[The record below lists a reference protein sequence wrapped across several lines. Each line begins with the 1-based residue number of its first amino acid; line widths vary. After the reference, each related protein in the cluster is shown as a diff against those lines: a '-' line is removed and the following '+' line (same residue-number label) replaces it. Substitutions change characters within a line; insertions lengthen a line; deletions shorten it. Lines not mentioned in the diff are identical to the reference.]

1 MKVGQSVTVTIQA
14 EYAYGPYY
22 DDRVFEV
29 ARSQLL
35 PEDLEPQ
42 VGQIL
47 SYQDETGTWNATV
60 IEVSESMV
68 TLDFNHPLAGKDLTF
83 EIKLVEIVETTP

>member
-1 MKVGQSVTVTIQA
+1 MKVGTSRTVNIQA
-14 EYAYGPYY
+14 EYAYGPYS
-22 DDRVFEV
+22 DDLVFEV
-29 ARSQLL
+29 PRSRL
-35 PEDLEPQ
+35 PEDSEPQ

-47 SYQDETGTWNATV
+47 SSQGETGTWNATV

-83 EIKLVEIVETTP
+83 EIELVEIVENTQ